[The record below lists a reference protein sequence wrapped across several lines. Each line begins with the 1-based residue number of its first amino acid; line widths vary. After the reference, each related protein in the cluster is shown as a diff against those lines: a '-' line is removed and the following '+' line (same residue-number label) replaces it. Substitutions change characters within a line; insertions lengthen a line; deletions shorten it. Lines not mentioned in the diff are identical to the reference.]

1 MKLWLL
7 DADVIIDLLSFERFD
22 TLVTRQKI
30 YAASTVIEEV
40 KSYKKEGQKERIN
53 FRQQYIQTNRV
64 YELTAPVEDV
74 NNVLSSMTSL
84 WKQTLHAGELESLA
98 LLKRN
103 EELIICS
110 CDAALRESVP
120 QTP

>member
-110 CDAALRESVP
+110 CDAGLP
-120 QTP
+120 T